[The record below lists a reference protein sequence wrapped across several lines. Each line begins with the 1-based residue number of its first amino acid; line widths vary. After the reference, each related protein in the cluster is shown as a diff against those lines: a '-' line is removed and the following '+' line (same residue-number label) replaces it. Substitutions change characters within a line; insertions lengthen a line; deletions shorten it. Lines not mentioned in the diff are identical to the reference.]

1 MKKNN
6 FKIVK
11 IDKSKNLFNYEKK
24 ILINELILDL
34 KLGYY
39 DFEKEKA
46 QKVKFSLE
54 IDYQDKK
61 PSNDKD
67 IKSIVNYGT
76 IVKFITKLIKKKHY
90 NFLETLAEAVFDEL
104 FKDKRIAK
112 IMLKIEKLEILKQ
125 CSSVGIQITKKEV
138 MISSEIGKEVIKKEL
153 PLIPKL
159 PGVYRM
165 LNDKGD
171 ILYVGKAKNL
181 PNRLKSYVSEKNHI
195 IRTERMLS
203 QTRKLEITTT
213 SNESEALLLEANLIK
228 KYKPKFNILLR
239 DDKSFP
245 FIFIGNKDKWP
256 QIKRHRGKKTKKG
269 FYFGPFASAGSAN
282 WTIKMIQKIFHLR
295 VCDDTVFKN
304 RERPCILYQIKR
316 CSGPCVGYI
325 EKNEYKKTVDDAIEF
340 VSGKSRKIQKSLS
353 DQMEKASD
361 NLDFEKAGILRDRI
375 KSLNII
381 QSSQRI
387 NEANLIEADVIAGYK
402 ESGKTC
408 IQVFFY
414 RSKQNW
420 GNQAFF
426 PKHDPD
432 EKLSDILNSFVSQ
445 FYENK
450 SVPSSIILSEEIK
463 EKILIEKTLSQKE
476 EKQIDISIAKKG
488 SKLKVINQAIKN
500 AKDSLTRK
508 LYESQNNREL
518 FDAVANKFN
527 LETNINLIEVYD
539 NSHIQGTNSVGALIA
554 YGDEGFIKKRY
565 RKFNIKIQ
573 KNEQDDYGMMREV
586 LNRRFKRAIQ
596 EKDNYLTFPDL
607 VLIDGGKGQYSVARE
622 TLNELGLHDLPIVAI
637 AKGKQRNS
645 GNETFFHNGKEFKFI
660 KNDPT
665 LFFLQRIR
673 DESHRF
679 AISAHRAKRKKG
691 ISKSLLDQIE
701 GIGSIRKRA
710 LLNHFGS
717 ARAVESA
724 SLDEIKSVEGVEAK
738 VAKKIYNFFHE

>member
-1 MKKNN
+1 
-6 FKIVK
+6 
-11 IDKSKNLFNYEKK
+11 
-24 ILINELILDL
+24 
-34 KLGYY
+34 
-39 DFEKEKA
+39 
-46 QKVKFSLE
+46 
-54 IDYQDKK
+54 
-61 PSNDKD
+61 
-67 IKSIVNYGT
+67 
-76 IVKFITKLIKKKHY
+76 
-90 NFLETLAEAVFDEL
+90 
-104 FKDKRIAK
+104 
-112 IMLKIEKLEILKQ
+112 
-125 CSSVGIQITKKEV
+125 

-165 LNDKGD
+165 LNDKGE

-181 PNRLKSYVSEKNHI
+181 PNRLKSYIAEKNHI

-203 QTRKLEITTT
+203 QTKKLEITTT

-228 KYKPKFNILLR
+228 KHKPKFNILLR

-245 FIFIGNKDKWP
+245 FIFIGNKDVWP
-256 QIKRHRGKKTKKG
+256 QIRRHRGKKTKEG

-325 EKNEYKKTVDDAIEF
+325 EKEDYKKTVDDAIEF

-353 DQMEKASD
+353 DQMEKASED
-361 NLDFEKAGILRDRI
+361 LDFEKAVILRDRI

-432 EKLSDILNSFVSQ
+432 ESLSNILNSFVSQ

-450 SVPSSIILSEEIK
+450 SVPSSIIISEEIK
-463 EKILIEKTLSQKE
+463 EKNLIEKTLSKKE
-476 EKQIDISIAKKG
+476 GKQVNLSVAKKG
-488 SKLKVINQAIKN
+488 SKLKVINQATKN
-500 AKDSLTRK
+500 AKESLNRK

-518 FDAVANKFN
+518 FDSVASKFN
-527 LETNINLIEVYD
+527 LETNINLVEVYD

-554 YGDEGFIKKRY
+554 FGEEGFIKKRY
-565 RKFNIKIQ
+565 RKFNIKSK

-596 EKDNYLTFPDL
+596 EKDNYLSFPDL
-607 VLIDGGKGQYSVARE
+607 VIVDGGKGQYSVARDS
-622 TLNELGLHDLPIVAI
+622 LNELGLHEIPIIAI
-637 AKGKQRNS
+637 AKGKFRNS
-645 GNETFFHNGKEFKFI
+645 GNETFFHNGKEYKFN

-679 AISAHRAKRKKG
+679 AISAHRAKRKRG

-724 SLDEIKSVEGVEAK
+724 SLDEIKSVDGVEEK

>member
-1 MKKNN
+1 
-6 FKIVK
+6 
-11 IDKSKNLFNYEKK
+11 
-24 ILINELILDL
+24 
-34 KLGYY
+34 
-39 DFEKEKA
+39 
-46 QKVKFSLE
+46 
-54 IDYQDKK
+54 
-61 PSNDKD
+61 
-67 IKSIVNYGT
+67 
-76 IVKFITKLIKKKHY
+76 
-90 NFLETLAEAVFDEL
+90 
-104 FKDKRIAK
+104 
-112 IMLKIEKLEILKQ
+112 ML
-125 CSSVGIQITKKEV
+125 SSD
-138 MISSEIGKEVIKKEL
+138 IGKEVIKKEL
-153 PLIPKL
+153 PLMPKL

-165 LNDKGD
+165 LNSKNE

-181 PNRLKSYVSEKNHI
+181 TNRLKSYVSEKNHI

-203 QTRKLEITTT
+203 QTKKLEITTT

-228 KYKPKFNILLR
+228 KYKPKYNILLR

-245 FIFIGNKDKWP
+245 FIFIGNKEKWP
-256 QIKRHRGKKTKKG
+256 QIKRHRGKKNKEG

-325 EKNEYKKTVDDAIEF
+325 KNDEYKQTVEDAIEF
-340 VSGKSRKIQKSLS
+340 VSGKSRKIQKNLS
-353 DQMEKASD
+353 QQMEKASEE
-361 NLDFEKAGILRDRI
+361 LDFERATILRDRI

-432 EKLSDILNSFVSQ
+432 ESLKEILNSFISQ

-450 SVPSSIILSEEIK
+450 SVPKLIIINEEIK
-463 EKILIEKTLSQKE
+463 EKTLIEKTLSKKE
-476 EKQIDISIAKKG
+476 SKEINISVAKKG

-500 AKDSLTRK
+500 AKDSLNRK
-508 LYESQNNREL
+508 LYESQNNRDL
-518 FDAVANKFN
+518 FDKVAKKFD
-527 LETNINLIEVYD
+527 LETNVSLVEVYD
-539 NSHIQGTNSVGALIA
+539 NSHIQGTNSVGALITF
-554 YGDEGFIKKRY
+554 GEEGFIKKRY
-565 RKFNIKIQ
+565 RKFNIKIKQ
-573 KNEQDDYGMMREV
+573 NEQDDYGMMKEV
-586 LNRRFKRAIQ
+586 LNRRFKKAIQ
-596 EKDNYLTFPDL
+596 EKDNYLSFPDL
-607 VLIDGGKGQYSVARE
+607 VLIDGGKGQYSTARE
-622 TLNELGLHDLPIVAI
+622 TLNELGLHDIPIIAI
-637 AKGKQRNS
+637 AKGKFRNS
-645 GNETFFHNGKEFKFI
+645 GDETFFHNGKSFKFQ

-673 DESHRF
+673 DEAHRF

-724 SLDEIKSVEGVEAK
+724 SLDEIKTVEGVEEK

>member
-1 MKKNN
+1 
-6 FKIVK
+6 
-11 IDKSKNLFNYEKK
+11 
-24 ILINELILDL
+24 
-34 KLGYY
+34 
-39 DFEKEKA
+39 
-46 QKVKFSLE
+46 
-54 IDYQDKK
+54 
-61 PSNDKD
+61 
-67 IKSIVNYGT
+67 
-76 IVKFITKLIKKKHY
+76 
-90 NFLETLAEAVFDEL
+90 
-104 FKDKRIAK
+104 
-112 IMLKIEKLEILKQ
+112 
-125 CSSVGIQITKKEV
+125 

-165 LNDKGD
+165 LNNKNE

-181 PNRLKSYVSEKNHI
+181 PNRLKSYVAEKNHI

-228 KYKPKFNILLR
+228 KNKPKFNILLR

-245 FIFIGNKDKWP
+245 FIFIGSKDKWP
-256 QIKRHRGKKTKKG
+256 QIKRHRGKKTKEG

-295 VCDDTVFKN
+295 VCEDTVFKN

-316 CSGPCVGYI
+316 CSGPCVDYI
-325 EKNEYKKTVDDAIEF
+325 EKDEYKKTVEDAIEF

-353 DQMEKASD
+353 EQMEKASND
-361 NLDFEKAGILRDRI
+361 LDFEKAVILRDRI

-381 QSSQRI
+381 QSSQRV
-387 NEANLIEADVIAGYK
+387 NEANLVEADVIAGYK
-402 ESGKTC
+402 ESGKAC

-432 EKLSDILNSFVSQ
+432 EKLSDILNSFISQ

-450 SVPSSIILSEEIK
+450 SVPSSIILSEEVK
-463 EKILIEKTLSQKE
+463 EKVLIEKTLSQKE
-476 EKQIDISIAKKG
+476 GKQINISIAKKG
-488 SKLKVINQAIKN
+488 SKLKVIHQAVKN
-500 AKDSLTRK
+500 AKDSLNRK
-508 LYESQNNREL
+508 LYESQNNRGL
-518 FDAVANKFN
+518 FDSVTKKFN
-527 LETNINLIEVYD
+527 FENNINLIEVYD
-539 NSHIQGTNSVGALIA
+539 NSHIQGTNSVGALIT

-565 RKFNIKIQ
+565 RKFNIKFK

-586 LNRRFKRAIQ
+586 LNRRFKRAVQ

-607 VLIDGGKGQYSVARE
+607 VIVDGGKGQYSVARE
-622 TLNELGLHDLPIVAI
+622 TLNELGLHDIPIVAI
-637 AKGKQRNS
+637 AKGKFRNS
-645 GNETFFHNGKEFKFI
+645 GNETFFHNGKDYKFT

-673 DESHRF
+673 DEAHRF

-691 ISKSLLDQIE
+691 ISRSMLDQID
-701 GIGSIRKRA
+701 GIGAIRKKA

-717 ARAVESA
+717 AKAVESA
-724 SLDEIKSVEGVEAK
+724 SLDEIKSVEGVEEK

>member
-1 MKKNN
+1 
-6 FKIVK
+6 
-11 IDKSKNLFNYEKK
+11 
-24 ILINELILDL
+24 
-34 KLGYY
+34 
-39 DFEKEKA
+39 
-46 QKVKFSLE
+46 
-54 IDYQDKK
+54 
-61 PSNDKD
+61 
-67 IKSIVNYGT
+67 
-76 IVKFITKLIKKKHY
+76 
-90 NFLETLAEAVFDEL
+90 
-104 FKDKRIAK
+104 
-112 IMLKIEKLEILKQ
+112 
-125 CSSVGIQITKKEV
+125 
-138 MISSEIGKEVIKKEL
+138 MISSDIGKEVIKKEL

-165 LNDKGD
+165 LNAKNE

-203 QTRKLEITTT
+203 QTKRLEITTT

-228 KYKPKFNILLR
+228 KFKPKFNILLR

-245 FIFIGNKDKWP
+245 FIFISNKEKWP
-256 QIKRHRGKKTKKG
+256 QIKKHRGKKDKEG
-269 FYFGPFASAGSAN
+269 FFFGPFASAGSAN

-295 VCDDTVFKN
+295 VCDDTVFKK

-325 EKNEYKKTVDDAIEF
+325 KENDYKQTVEDAIEF
-340 VSGKSRKIQKSLS
+340 VSGKSRRIQKNLS
-353 DQMEKASD
+353 DQMEKASEE
-361 NLDFEKAGILRDRI
+361 LDFEKAVILRDRI

-432 EKLSDILNSFVSQ
+432 ENLNDIINSFVSQ

-450 SVPSSIILSEEIK
+450 SVPSSIIISEAIK
-463 EKILIEKTLSQKE
+463 EKVLIEKTLSQKE
-476 EKQIDISIAKKG
+476 NKQITISVAKKG
-488 SKLKVINQAIKN
+488 SKLKVISQAIKN
-500 AKDSLTRK
+500 AKDSLNRK

-518 FDAVANKFN
+518 FDNISKKFN
-527 LETNINLIEVYD
+527 LETNISLIEVYD
-539 NSHIQGTNSVGALIA
+539 NSHIQGTYSVGALIA
-554 YGDEGFIKKRY
+554 YGEEGFVKKRY
-565 RKFNIKIQ
+565 RKFNIK
-573 KNEQDDYGMMREV
+573 NEKILQDDYGMMKEV
-586 LNRRFKRAIQ
+586 LTRRFKRALQ

-607 VLIDGGKGQYSVARE
+607 VIIDGGKGQYSVARE
-622 TLNELGLHDLPIVAI
+622 TINELGLHDLPVIAI

-645 GNETFFHNGKEFKFI
+645 GNETFFYNGKEYKFQ

-679 AISAHRAKRKKG
+679 AISAHRSKRKKG
-691 ISKSLLDQIE
+691 ISRSLLDQID

-724 SLDEIKSVEGVEAK
+724 SLDEIRSVEGVEEK

>member
-1 MKKNN
+1 
-6 FKIVK
+6 
-11 IDKSKNLFNYEKK
+11 
-24 ILINELILDL
+24 
-34 KLGYY
+34 
-39 DFEKEKA
+39 
-46 QKVKFSLE
+46 
-54 IDYQDKK
+54 
-61 PSNDKD
+61 
-67 IKSIVNYGT
+67 
-76 IVKFITKLIKKKHY
+76 
-90 NFLETLAEAVFDEL
+90 
-104 FKDKRIAK
+104 
-112 IMLKIEKLEILKQ
+112 
-125 CSSVGIQITKKEV
+125 
-138 MISSEIGKEVIKKEL
+138 MISSDIGKEVIKKEL
-153 PLIPKL
+153 ALIPKL

-181 PNRLKSYVSEKNHI
+181 PNRLKSYLAEKNHI

-245 FIFIGNKDKWP
+245 FIFISNKDEWP
-256 QIKRHRGKKTKKG
+256 QIKRHRGKKTKEG

-295 VCDDTVFKN
+295 VCDDNVFKN

-325 EKNEYKKTVDDAIEF
+325 EKNEYRKTVDDAIEF

-353 DQMEKASD
+353 DQMEKASED
-361 NLDFEKAGILRDRI
+361 LDFEKAVILRDRI

-432 EKLSDILNSFVSQ
+432 EKLSDIINSFVSQ

-463 EKILIEKTLSQKE
+463 EKVLIEKTLSKKE
-476 EKQIDISIAKKG
+476 DKQINISVAKKG

-500 AKDSLTRK
+500 AKDSLNRK

-565 RKFNIKIQ
+565 RKFNIKNK

-586 LNRRFKRAIQ
+586 LSRRFKRAIQ
-596 EKDNYLTFPDL
+596 EKDNYLSFPDL
-607 VLIDGGKGQYSVARE
+607 VLVDGGKGQYSVARD

-637 AKGKQRNS
+637 AKGKYRNS
-645 GNETFFHNGKEFKFI
+645 GNETFFHNGKEFKFTR
-660 KNDPT
+660 NDPT

-679 AISAHRAKRKKG
+679 AISAHRAIRKKG
-691 ISKSLLDQIE
+691 ISKSLLDQID

>member
-1 MKKNN
+1 
-6 FKIVK
+6 
-11 IDKSKNLFNYEKK
+11 
-24 ILINELILDL
+24 
-34 KLGYY
+34 
-39 DFEKEKA
+39 
-46 QKVKFSLE
+46 
-54 IDYQDKK
+54 
-61 PSNDKD
+61 
-67 IKSIVNYGT
+67 
-76 IVKFITKLIKKKHY
+76 
-90 NFLETLAEAVFDEL
+90 
-104 FKDKRIAK
+104 
-112 IMLKIEKLEILKQ
+112 
-125 CSSVGIQITKKEV
+125 

-165 LNDKGD
+165 LNLKNE

-181 PNRLKSYVSEKNHI
+181 PNRLKSYITEKNHI

-203 QTRKLEITTT
+203 QTKKLEITTT

-245 FIFIGNKDKWP
+245 FIFIGNEDKWP
-256 QIKRHRGKKTKKG
+256 QIKRHRGKKDKKG
-269 FYFGPFASAGSAN
+269 FFFGPFASAGSAN

-325 EKNEYKKTVDDAIEF
+325 KESDYKQDVDDAIEF
-340 VSGKSRKIQKSLS
+340 VSGKSRRIQKNLS

-361 NLDFEKAGILRDRI
+361 ELDFEKATILRDRI
-375 KSLNII
+375 KALNII

-387 NEANLIEADVIAGYK
+387 NEANLVEADVIAGYK

-432 EKLSDILNSFVSQ
+432 ENLSEILNSFITQ

-476 EKQIDISIAKKG
+476 NKQINISVAKKG
-488 SKLKVINQAIKN
+488 SKLKVIEQAIKN
-500 AKDSLTRK
+500 AKDSLNRK
-508 LYESQNNREL
+508 LYESQNNKEL
-518 FDAVANKFN
+518 FESVAKKFN

-539 NSHIQGTNSVGALIA
+539 NSHIQGTYSVGALIA
-554 YGDEGFIKKRY
+554 FGDEGFVKKRY
-565 RKFNIKIQ
+565 RKFNIKIK
-573 KNEQDDYGMMREV
+573 KNEQDDYGMMKEV

-596 EKDNYLTFPDL
+596 EKENFLSFPDL
-607 VLIDGGKGQYSVARE
+607 VLIDGGKGQYSTARE
-622 TLNELGLHDLPIVAI
+622 VLNELGLHDLPIIAI
-637 AKGKQRNS
+637 AKGKFRNS
-645 GNETFFHNGKEFKFI
+645 GNETFFHNGKDYKFQ

-717 ARAVESA
+717 ARGVESA
-724 SLDEIKSVEGVEAK
+724 SLDEIKSVEGVEDK

>member
-1 MKKNN
+1 
-6 FKIVK
+6 
-11 IDKSKNLFNYEKK
+11 
-24 ILINELILDL
+24 
-34 KLGYY
+34 
-39 DFEKEKA
+39 
-46 QKVKFSLE
+46 
-54 IDYQDKK
+54 
-61 PSNDKD
+61 
-67 IKSIVNYGT
+67 
-76 IVKFITKLIKKKHY
+76 
-90 NFLETLAEAVFDEL
+90 
-104 FKDKRIAK
+104 
-112 IMLKIEKLEILKQ
+112 
-125 CSSVGIQITKKEV
+125 

-165 LNDKGD
+165 LNDKGE

-181 PNRLKSYVSEKNHI
+181 PNRLKSYISEKNHI

-203 QTRKLEITTT
+203 QTKKLEITTT

-228 KYKPKFNILLR
+228 KHKPKFNILLR

-245 FIFIGNKDKWP
+245 FIFIGNKDVWP
-256 QIKRHRGKKTKKG
+256 QIRRHRGKKTKEG

-316 CSGPCVGYI
+316 CSGPCVGYV
-325 EKNEYKKTVDDAIEF
+325 EKEDYKKTVDDAIEF

-353 DQMEKASD
+353 DQMEKASED
-361 NLDFEKAGILRDRI
+361 LDFEKAVILRDRI

-432 EKLSDILNSFVSQ
+432 ESLSNILNSFVSQ

-450 SVPSSIILSEEIK
+450 SVPSSIIISEEIK
-463 EKILIEKTLSQKE
+463 EKNLIEKTLSKKE
-476 EKQIDISIAKKG
+476 GKQVNLSVAKKG
-488 SKLKVINQAIKN
+488 SKLKVINQATKN
-500 AKDSLTRK
+500 AKESLNRK

-518 FDAVANKFN
+518 FDSVASKFN
-527 LETNINLIEVYD
+527 LETNINLVEVYD

-554 YGDEGFIKKRY
+554 FGEEGFIKKRY
-565 RKFNIKIQ
+565 RKFNIKSK

-596 EKDNYLTFPDL
+596 EKDNYLSFPDL
-607 VLIDGGKGQYSVARE
+607 VIVDGGKGQYSVARDS
-622 TLNELGLHDLPIVAI
+622 LNELGLHEIPIIAI
-637 AKGKQRNS
+637 AKGKFRNS
-645 GNETFFHNGKEFKFI
+645 GNETFFHNGKEHKFN

-679 AISAHRAKRKKG
+679 AISAHRAKRKRG

-724 SLDEIKSVEGVEAK
+724 SLDEIKSVEGVEEK

>member
-1 MKKNN
+1 MGY
-6 FKIVK
+6 
-11 IDKSKNLFNYEKK
+11 KS
-24 ILINELILDL
+24 
-34 KLGYY
+34 
-39 DFEKEKA
+39 
-46 QKVKFSLE
+46 Q
-54 IDYQDKK
+54 
-61 PSNDKD
+61 
-67 IKSIVNYGT
+67 
-76 IVKFITKLIKKKHY
+76 
-90 NFLETLAEAVFDEL
+90 
-104 FKDKRIAK
+104 
-112 IMLKIEKLEILKQ
+112 
-125 CSSVGIQITKKEV
+125 KKEV
-138 MISSEIGKEVIKKEL
+138 MISSEIGKEIIKKEL

-159 PGVYRM
+159 PGVYKM
-165 LNDKGD
+165 LSDKD
-171 ILYVGKAKNL
+171 QILYVGKAKNL

-203 QTRKLEITTT
+203 QTRKIEITTT

-228 KYKPKFNILLR
+228 KHKPKFNILLR

-245 FIFIGNKDKWP
+245 FIFIGNKDKWS
-256 QIKRHRGKKTKKG
+256 QIKRHRGKKTKEG

-325 EKNEYKKTVDDAIEF
+325 DESEYKRTVDDAIEF
-340 VSGKSRKIQKSLS
+340 VSGKSRKIQKNLS
-353 DQMEKASD
+353 DQMEKASES
-361 NLDFEKAGILRDRI
+361 LDFEKAGILRDRI

-387 NEANLIEADVIAGYK
+387 NEANLVEADVIAAYK
-402 ESGKTC
+402 ESGQTC

-432 EKLSDILNSFVSQ
+432 ENLDNILNSFVSQ

-450 SVPSSIILSEEIK
+450 SVPSSIILSQEIK
-463 EKILIEKTLSQKE
+463 EKILIEQTLSQKE
-476 EKQIDISIAKKG
+476 GKQVNISVAKKG

-500 AKDSLTRK
+500 AKDSLNRK
-508 LYESQNNREL
+508 LHETQNNREL
-518 FDAVANKFN
+518 FESVVAKFN

-539 NSHIQGTNSVGALIA
+539 NSHIQGTNSVGALIS

-565 RKFNIKIQ
+565 RKFNIKMK
-573 KNEQDDYGMMREV
+573 KNEQDDYGMMKEV
-586 LNRRFKRAIQ
+586 LTRRFKKAVQ
-596 EKDNYLTFPDL
+596 EKEGHLSFPDL
-607 VLIDGGKGQYSVARE
+607 IFVDGGKGQYSVARE
-622 TLNELGLHDLPIVAI
+622 TLNELGLHDIPLIAI
-637 AKGKQRNS
+637 AKGKFRNS
-645 GNETFFHNGKEFKFI
+645 GNETFFHNGKEYKFS

-679 AISAHRAKRKKG
+679 AISAHRARRKKG

-724 SLDEIKSVEGVEAK
+724 SLDEIKSVEGVEEK

>member
-1 MKKNN
+1 MGY
-6 FKIVK
+6 
-11 IDKSKNLFNYEKK
+11 KS
-24 ILINELILDL
+24 
-34 KLGYY
+34 
-39 DFEKEKA
+39 
-46 QKVKFSLE
+46 Q
-54 IDYQDKK
+54 
-61 PSNDKD
+61 
-67 IKSIVNYGT
+67 
-76 IVKFITKLIKKKHY
+76 
-90 NFLETLAEAVFDEL
+90 
-104 FKDKRIAK
+104 
-112 IMLKIEKLEILKQ
+112 
-125 CSSVGIQITKKEV
+125 KKEV
-138 MISSEIGKEVIKKEL
+138 MISSEIGKEIIKKEL

-159 PGVYRM
+159 PGVYKM
-165 LNDKGD
+165 LSDKD
-171 ILYVGKAKNL
+171 QILYVGKAKNL

-203 QTRKLEITTT
+203 QTRKIEITTT

-228 KYKPKFNILLR
+228 KHKPKFNILLR

-245 FIFIGNKDKWP
+245 FIFIGNKDRWS
-256 QIKRHRGKKTKKG
+256 QIKRHRGKKTKEG

-325 EKNEYKKTVDDAIEF
+325 DESEYKRTVDDAIEF
-340 VSGKSRKIQKSLS
+340 VSGKSRKIQKNLS
-353 DQMEKASD
+353 DQMEKASES
-361 NLDFEKAGILRDRI
+361 LDFEKAGILRDRI

-387 NEANLIEADVIAGYK
+387 NEANLVEADVIAAYK
-402 ESGKTC
+402 ESGQTC

-432 EKLSDILNSFVSQ
+432 ENLGNILNSFVSQ

-450 SVPSSIILSEEIK
+450 SVPSSIILSQEIK
-463 EKILIEKTLSQKE
+463 EKILIEQTLSQKE
-476 EKQIDISIAKKG
+476 GKQVNISVAKKG

-500 AKDSLTRK
+500 AKDSLNRK
-508 LYESQNNREL
+508 LHETQNNREL
-518 FDAVANKFN
+518 FESVVAKFN

-539 NSHIQGTNSVGALIA
+539 NSHIQGTNSVGALIS

-565 RKFNIKIQ
+565 RKFNIKMK
-573 KNEQDDYGMMREV
+573 KNEQDDYGMMKEV
-586 LNRRFKRAIQ
+586 LTRRFKKAVQ
-596 EKDNYLTFPDL
+596 EKEGHLSFPDL
-607 VLIDGGKGQYSVARE
+607 IFVDGGKGQYSVARE
-622 TLNELGLHDLPIVAI
+622 TLNELGLHDIPLIAI
-637 AKGKQRNS
+637 AKGKFRNS
-645 GNETFFHNGKEFKFI
+645 GNETFFHNGKEYKFS

-679 AISAHRAKRKKG
+679 AISAHRARRKKG

-724 SLDEIKSVEGVEAK
+724 SLDEIKSVEGVEEI